1 MSLNI
6 LIGILPALLWG
17 VGPLIATKVGGRPI
31 EQVMGTGYGQVIV
44 GLIIYA
50 FTRPSISF
58 QEFLWPFLGG
68 MAWSFAQFTQFSS
81 FQKMN
86 VSSAMPISTGL
97 QLIEIPLC
105 GVIFWGEWGSLDAKT
120 IGFIS
125 IALLIIGV
133 FSTSYVDKSV
143 SRVKMDY
150 KAGIPLL
157 LIGSLGYTACSVF
170 PRIPNAS
177 GIVGLLPQTIGMCLG
192 AIVISFIM
200 NGKSSVQLMKSK
212 FTIKNGIIGLLGGL
226 GTLAYL
232 TSLSLNGV
240 ATSFPLTQMNVVVS
254 TLGGLLILKEHKNR
268 KELLFT
274 IVGLILIVFAAV
286 MIGRL
291 S

>member
-1 MSLNI
+1 MDWKI
-6 LIGILPALLWG
+6 IIAILPAFLWG
-17 VGPLIATKVGGRPI
+17 VGPLIGTKIGGRPI
-31 EQVMGTGYGQVIV
+31 EQVMGTGYGQVII

-50 FTRPSISF
+50 FTRPAISF

-105 GVIFWGEWGSLDAKT
+105 GVIFWGEWASGTAKL
-120 IGFIS
+120 IGFLS

-133 FSTSYVDKSV
+133 FFTSYVDKSV

-192 AIVISFIM
+192 AIVISFVI
-200 NGKSSVQLMKSK
+200 NGKDSLNLMKSK
-212 FTIKNGIIGLLGGL
+212 FTIKNSIIGLLGGL

-254 TLGGLLILKEHKNR
+254 TLGGLLILKEHKNK
-268 KELLFT
+268 KELAFT
-274 IVGLILIVFAAV
+274 VAGLIMIVFAAI